1 MKLKVLKPFINKE
14 NKKQIFNA
22 GETIEIDDATR
33 INDIVKRGL
42 GEVIVEQP
50 DEENAPVDGDASGDQ
65 PKEETP
71 APKKED
77 TPAKGEKSKGKTKK
91 AKKEQPDEE
100 TPAEV
105 ETATEQPATGEA
117 APAESDGAEE
127 KEE

>member
-22 GETIEIDDATR
+22 GETIEIDDAAR

-42 GEVIVEQP
+42 GEVIIEQA
-50 DEENAPVDGDASGDQ
+50 ETENTPVDGDASGDQ

-71 APKKED
+71 V
-77 TPAKGEKSKGKTKK
+77 KGEKSKGKTKK
-91 AKKEQPDEE
+91 AKKEQPAEE

-105 ETATEQPATGEA
+105 ETATEQPVTGEA
-117 APAESDGAEE
+117 DPAESEDSE